1 MTVIRSPPSAP
12 SSSPAS
18 EHPRPVV
25 VEHPRPAHVDWRR
38 RRGVG
43 DPQLPG
49 RHRAA
54 SRGGG
59 RRGRL
64 GRVHQLGAD
73 LLLRAALDEQAR
85 SREQPLLR
93 LRAPTCLGLPT
104 HGALYRNLGAVR
116 AAEAGS
122 TVNWTE
128 LFMSIHSCSIHIHSR
143 CLVKYLGV
151 W

>member
-1 MTVIRSPPSAP
+1 M
-12 SSSPAS
+12 
-18 EHPRPVV
+18 
-25 VEHPRPAHVDWRR
+25 
-38 RRGVG
+38 
-43 DPQLPG
+43 
-49 RHRAA
+49 
-54 SRGGG
+54 GGG
-59 RRGRL
+59 EGGEGCGNACRGQVDAKSRAPPRRVSTYVGEVSVCGRL
-64 GRVHQLGAD
+64 AGWVGRVHQLGAD

-151 W
+151 S